1 MRYETLFT
9 LKSDDIEIE
18 YEINVDYEHNEAYGG
33 GWSEPRVPEHCD
45 IIRVTGRAYLQGGRN
60 PIMGQPFDF
69 MPLLSASA
77 LQSLADACLNDHNGM
92 IADAM
97 EMRALER
104 RDAAE

>member
-18 YEINVDYEHNEAYGG
+18 YEVNVDYEYKPACGNGRD
-33 GWSEPRVPEHCD
+33 EPREAEHCTVYA
-45 IIRVTGRAYLQGGRN
+45 VTGRAYLQGGRN